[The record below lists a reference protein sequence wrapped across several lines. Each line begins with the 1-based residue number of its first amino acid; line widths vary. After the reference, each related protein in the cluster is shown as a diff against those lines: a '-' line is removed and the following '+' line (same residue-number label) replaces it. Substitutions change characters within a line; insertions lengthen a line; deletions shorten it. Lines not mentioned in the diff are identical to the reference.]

1 MLFARKEVNL
11 VNGFRMLD
19 TREMFLVHETEE
31 IENIVASILTPEI
44 WSKWTDASAKDV
56 PPPDFYCDELHF
68 MMEVMRVDDHGF
80 KKKGNIINPT
90 YDREHQVEKQL
101 REAGIL
107 DMFPNANLFITANT
121 GLPTEQ
127 DHNYTYYLE
136 NFKRTIGNHAIK
148 IQKYRENHPNYKLIF
163 FVYDESSAYFEDAC
177 TISPNGIIASG
188 RPHMFMLDESFTQA
202 FKNSDID
209 YFIWFAPYKRFEHIE
224 PPFELPKACIYKVG
238 EALPVEYKYNSFK
251 MRSIEK

>member
-11 VNGFRMLD
+11 VNGFQMLD
-19 TREMFLVHETEE
+19 TREIFLVHETEE

-56 PPPDFYCDELHF
+56 PPPDFYCDELNL

-80 KKKGNIINPT
+80 KKKCNIINPT

-136 NFKRTIGNHAIK
+136 NFKRTIGNHVIK
-148 IQKYRENHPNYKLIF
+148 IPKYRENHPNYKLIL

-224 PPFELPKACIYKVG
+224 SPFENA
-238 EALPVEYKYNSFK
+238 
-251 MRSIEK
+251 